1 MKGYA
6 ITLLLFLFS
15 CVVSAQE
22 LVVKGIVLDK
32 NNGEPLIGAT
42 ILVKGTSVGTITDID
57 GNFTLKLSKKEVQ
70 LVISYIGYKTRT
82 ITPEF
87 GKKIKIEMGG
97 DSAMALDEVV
107 VVAFGTQKKESMVGS
122 ISTIKSKTLTT
133 VPASN
138 LTQSLAGKA
147 AGVTIVQSSGEIGRD
162 EADIYIRGKATFA
175 NENTKPLIVVDGI
188 IRESFAQIDPNEIES
203 INILKDASAT
213 AVYGVKGAN
222 GVIIVT
228 TKRGVAG
235 KPEVSI
241 TSQVAVNVPIRL
253 YKPLDAYRS
262 ALLRNEML
270 NNGGQQAEYSSA
282 DLAKYRTR
290 VSPYTHPDVDWMD
303 EIMKSSSIQQQYNVN
318 VRGGT
323 KSIRYFISGGFF
335 NQNSPFKGDDITNYN
350 RYNFRSN
357 LDFDITKDLSAS
369 INIGARIEDRHYPSS
384 MQYSSWDIYHA
395 AIANTGRKYP
405 AFNMDGSYGGDK
417 DYSNIHAS
425 IRDSG
430 EFIENRNVL
439 EAGLNVTYKLSW
451 LLPGLA
457 VRGQVAYDDDSKH
470 GKIYRKNVALY
481 QHLYATDSY
490 IMHGENRPLRWE
502 WQYVD
507 NFRKIYL
514 EGGLTYDREFGGHNV
529 SALFL
534 FNRLSHGNNV
544 DLPYASQGMVGRFVY
559 GYNTRY
565 LAEVNFGY
573 NGSENFAKG
582 KRYGLFPSFALGWVI
597 SNEPFY
603 RGTGMSK
610 IVNNLKIRGSLGWV
624 GNDRVWAYDPVA
636 NSNTEARFIYLQQY
650 EYVDVSNAD
659 NSYIF
664 GIGDN
669 RIEGIRQGRVANKD
683 VSWEK
688 SRKLNIGLEAG
699 LFNNALTFNIDYF
712 HERRTDILTQV
723 QTMPAFVGTTFSP
736 ANLGIVQNQGVELEV
751 SHSKFIGADFSYSI
765 KGNMSFARNK
775 VINMGTP
782 LGVLPYQRTEGYPI
796 DTPLKLI
803 TLGYFQD
810 YNDIERSPSQLALEG
825 NTEVHP
831 GDLKYKDIN
840 GDGVIDRADFV
851 RTGYPLVPEI
861 QYGINLSLSYKGF
874 DVGVLFQGS
883 THVSF
888 DKNWEAMWA
897 FSNGDN
903 VYDKHWSY
911 WTPEMGDGNAKYTQL
926 YGKYQNN
933 EAGADYTLS
942 DGSYIRLKNL
952 DVGYTIPQK
961 ITEKI
966 FIKNVRFYF
975 SALNLIT
982 WAKEPYLDPDNR
994 NNRAGNMPPMK
1005 AYNFGLNINF

>member
-6 ITLLLFLFS
+6 ITLLLFFFS
-15 CVVSAQE
+15 CAISAQD

-32 NNGEPLIGAT
+32 NTGEPLIGAT
-42 ILVKGTSVGTITDID
+42 ILVKDTSIGVVTDLD
-57 GNFTLKLSKKEVQ
+57 GNFTLKLPKKNVQ
-70 LVISYIGYKTRT
+70 LVISYIGYEAQT
-82 ITPEF
+82 ITPQF

-97 DSAMALDEVV
+97 DSAVALDEVV

-122 ISTIKSKTLTT
+122 ISTVKSKTLTT

-147 AGVTIVQSSGEIGRD
+147 SGVTIVQSSGEIGRD

-270 NNGGQQAEYSSA
+270 NNGGQQAEYSST
-282 DLAKYRTR
+282 DLMKYRTK

-303 EIMKSSSIQQQYNVN
+303 EIMKSGSVQQQYNVN

-323 KSIRYFISGGFF
+323 KSMRYFVSGGFF

-369 INIGARIEDRHYPSS
+369 INIGARIEDRHYPTS

-395 AIANTGRKYP
+395 AIANSGRKYP

-417 DYSNIHAS
+417 DYSNIHAL

-430 EFIENRNVL
+430 EFKENRNVL
-439 EAGLNVTYKLSW
+439 EAGLNVTYKLNW

-481 QHLYATDSY
+481 QYLYATDSY
-490 IMHGENRPLRWE
+490 IMHGENRPLRWD

-514 EGGLTYDREFGGHNV
+514 EGGLTYDREFGKHNV

-559 GYNTRY
+559 GYDTRY

-603 RGTGMSK
+603 KESGMSK
-610 IVNNLKIRGSLGWV
+610 IVNSLKIRGSLGWV

-636 NSNTEARFIYLQQY
+636 NSSAEARFIYLQQY
-650 EYVDVSNAD
+650 EYVNVSNTD
-659 NSYIF
+659 NTYIF

-669 RIEGIRQGRVANKD
+669 RIEGVRQGRVANKD

-712 HERRTDILTQV
+712 HERRSDILTQV

-751 SHSKFIGADFSYSI
+751 NHSKFIGEDFSYSI

-782 LGVLPYQRTEGYPI
+782 LGVLPYQRAEGYPI

-831 GDLKYKDIN
+831 GDLKYMDIN

-952 DVGYTIPQK
+952 DVGYTIPK
-961 ITEKI
+961 KLTEKI
-966 FIKNVRFYF
+966 FIKNVRIYF
-975 SALNLIT
+975 SALNLVT

>member
-1 MKGYA
+1 
-6 ITLLLFLFS
+6 
-15 CVVSAQE
+15 
-22 LVVKGIVLDK
+22 
-32 NNGEPLIGAT
+32 
-42 ILVKGTSVGTITDID
+42 
-57 GNFTLKLSKKEVQ
+57 
-70 LVISYIGYKTRT
+70 
-82 ITPEF
+82 
-87 GKKIKIEMGG
+87 
-97 DSAMALDEVV
+97 
-107 VVAFGTQKKESMVGS
+107 
-122 ISTIKSKTLTT
+122 
-133 VPASN
+133 
-138 LTQSLAGKA
+138 
-147 AGVTIVQSSGEIGRD
+147 
-162 EADIYIRGKATFA
+162 
-175 NENTKPLIVVDGI
+175 
-188 IRESFAQIDPNEIES
+188 
-203 INILKDASAT
+203 
-213 AVYGVKGAN
+213 
-222 GVIIVT
+222 
-228 TKRGVAG
+228 
-235 KPEVSI
+235 
-241 TSQVAVNVPIRL
+241 
-253 YKPLDAYRS
+253 
-262 ALLRNEML
+262 
-270 NNGGQQAEYSSA
+270 
-282 DLAKYRTR
+282 
-290 VSPYTHPDVDWMD
+290 
-303 EIMKSSSIQQQYNVN
+303 
-318 VRGGT
+318 
-323 KSIRYFISGGFF
+323 
-335 NQNSPFKGDDITNYN
+335 
-350 RYNFRSN
+350 
-357 LDFDITKDLSAS
+357 
-369 INIGARIEDRHYPSS
+369 
-384 MQYSSWDIYHA
+384 
-395 AIANTGRKYP
+395 
-405 AFNMDGSYGGDK
+405 
-417 DYSNIHAS
+417 
-425 IRDSG
+425 
-430 EFIENRNVL
+430 
-439 EAGLNVTYKLSW
+439 
-451 LLPGLA
+451 
-457 VRGQVAYDDDSKH
+457 
-470 GKIYRKNVALY
+470 
-481 QHLYATDSY
+481 
-490 IMHGENRPLRWE
+490 
-502 WQYVD
+502 
-507 NFRKIYL
+507 
-514 EGGLTYDREFGGHNV
+514 
-529 SALFL
+529 
-534 FNRLSHGNNV
+534 
-544 DLPYASQGMVGRFVY
+544 MVGRFVY
-559 GYNTRY
+559 GYDTRY

-603 RGTGMSK
+603 KESGMSK
-610 IVNNLKIRGSLGWV
+610 IVNSLKIRGSLGWV

-636 NSNTEARFIYLQQY
+636 NSSAEERFIYLQQY
-650 EYVDVSNAD
+650 EYVNVSNTD
-659 NSYIF
+659 NTYIF

-669 RIEGIRQGRVANKD
+669 RIEGVRQGRVANKD

-712 HERRTDILTQV
+712 HERRSDILTQV

-751 SHSKFIGADFSYSI
+751 NHSKFIGEDFSYSI

-782 LGVLPYQRTEGYPI
+782 LGVLPYQRAEGYPI

-952 DVGYTIPQK
+952 DVGYTIPK
-961 ITEKI
+961 KLTEKI
-966 FIKNVRFYF
+966 FIKNVRIYF
-975 SALNLIT
+975 SALNLVT

>member
-6 ITLLLFLFS
+6 ITLLLFFFS
-15 CVVSAQE
+15 CAISAQD

-32 NNGEPLIGAT
+32 NTGEPLIGAT
-42 ILVKGTSVGTITDID
+42 ILVKDTSIGVVTDLG
-57 GNFTLKLSKKEVQ
+57 GNFTLKLPKENVQ
-70 LVISYIGYKTRT
+70 LVISYIGYEAQT
-82 ITPEF
+82 IIPQF

-97 DSAMALDEVV
+97 DSAVALDEVV

-122 ISTIKSKTLTT
+122 ISTVKSKTLTT

-147 AGVTIVQSSGEIGRD
+147 SGVTIVQSSGEIGRD

-253 YKPLDAYRS
+253 YKALDAYRS

-270 NNGGQQAEYSSA
+270 NNGGQQAEYSST
-282 DLAKYRTR
+282 DLMKYRTK

-303 EIMKSSSIQQQYNVN
+303 EIMKSGSVQQQYNVN

-323 KSIRYFISGGFF
+323 KSMRYFVSGGFF

-369 INIGARIEDRHYPSS
+369 INIGARIEDRHYPTS

-395 AIANTGRKYP
+395 AIANSGRKYP

-417 DYSNIHAS
+417 DYSNIHAL

-430 EFIENRNVL
+430 EFKENRNVL
-439 EAGLNVTYKLSW
+439 EAGLNVTYKLNW

-481 QHLYATDSY
+481 QYLYATDSY
-490 IMHGENRPLRWE
+490 IMHGENRPLRWD

-514 EGGLTYDREFGGHNV
+514 EGGLTYDREFGKHNV

-559 GYNTRY
+559 GYDTRY

-603 RGTGMSK
+603 KESGMSK
-610 IVNNLKIRGSLGWV
+610 IVNSLKIRGSLGWV

-636 NSNTEARFIYLQQY
+636 NSSAEARFIYLQQY
-650 EYVDVSNAD
+650 EYVNVSNTD
-659 NSYIF
+659 NTYIF

-669 RIEGIRQGRVANKD
+669 RIEGVRQGRVANKD

-712 HERRTDILTQV
+712 HERRSDILTQV

-751 SHSKFIGADFSYSI
+751 NHSKFIGEDFSYSI

-782 LGVLPYQRTEGYPI
+782 LGVLPYQRAEGYPI

-952 DVGYTIPQK
+952 DVGYTIPK
-961 ITEKI
+961 KLTEKI
-966 FIKNVRFYF
+966 FIKNVRIYF
-975 SALNLIT
+975 SALNLVT